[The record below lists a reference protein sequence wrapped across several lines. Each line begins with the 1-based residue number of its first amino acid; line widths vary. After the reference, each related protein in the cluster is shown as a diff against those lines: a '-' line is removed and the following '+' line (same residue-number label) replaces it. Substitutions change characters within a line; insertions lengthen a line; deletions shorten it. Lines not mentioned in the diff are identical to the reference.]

1 MAQEEYLIL
10 HNMVV
15 ALYWAVHKGEITDLA
30 HIEAHLKM
38 AVEKSAGI
46 TLDEAEEFLS
56 EEGPPACIGLG
67 C

>member
-46 TLDEAEEFLS
+46 ALEEAEEFLS
-56 EEGPPACIGLG
+56 EDPVGLSIGLG